1 MNDKPSVRSKILEK
15 LSESSLTRKQLI
27 ESISASISAIDHR
40 LRELQREGLISY
52 QILDARKNRPIG
64 MGAFALEPNPKVRLY
79 SLVDQKQKSFSD
91 FSKSD

>member
-1 MNDKPSVRSKILEK
+1 MNNKPSVRSTILEK

-27 ESISASISAIDHR
+27 ESLSASISAIDHR
-40 LRELQREGLISY
+40 LRELQKDGLISY

-64 MGAFALEPNPKVRLY
+64 MGAFALESNPKVRLY